1 MMERRV
7 KERLIG
13 ATLLVAMIVL
23 IVPEMLSGPK
33 RPSAPPLTEGLPTA
47 PTRSVSVD
55 LSTSKATAEPDNMAD
70 SASAAAAVAAP
81 PVSAAASSAASAA
94 GTADAPSAAGGA
106 PDSDSG
112 NGSVDSPPGP
122 VSAPAPPNVTTLR
135 AQQPSGSPLETPASG
150 PKSGVGGSR
159 PDTPNESASG
169 PQGRRGW
176 SVQLGSFAS
185 RANAEKLIHQVQAH
199 GGAPLYVSS
208 SGAGSSQ
215 RYRVRVGP
223 FADRG
228 AAERSA
234 GKLRAA
240 GHPATLVAPSS

>member
-33 RPSAPPLTEGLPTA
+33 RASAPPLTEGLPTT

-55 LSTSKATAEPDNMAD
+55 LSTSKATAEPDVAD
-70 SASAAAAVAAP
+70 GASAAAP
-81 PVSAAASSAASAA
+81 PPANAAASSEASAA
-94 GTADAPSAAGGA
+94 GAPDAPSAAGSA
-106 PDSDSG
+106 PEADNG
-112 NGSVDSPPGP
+112 NGSADSPPGL

-135 AQQPSGSPLETPASG
+135 AQQPSGSTLETAASG
-150 PKSGVGGSR
+150 PKSRVGGSR
-159 PDTPNESASG
+159 TETPSESSSG

-185 RANAEKLIHQVQAH
+185 RANAEKLIHQVQVH
-199 GGAPLYVSS
+199 GGSPLYVSS
-208 SGAGSSQ
+208 SGAGSSL

>member
-33 RPSAPPLTEGLPTA
+33 RASAPPLTEGLPTP

-55 LSTSKATAEPDNMAD
+55 LSTSKATAEPDAAD
-70 SASAAAAVAAP
+70 VASAAP
-81 PVSAAASSAASAA
+81 PPPANAAASSEASAA
-94 GTADAPSAAGGA
+94 GASDAASAAGGA
-106 PDSDSG
+106 PEADNG
-112 NGSVDSPPGP
+112 NGAADSPPGL

-135 AQQPSGSPLETPASG
+135 AQQPSGATLETPASG

-159 PDTPNESASG
+159 TEAPNESASG
-169 PQGRRGW
+169 PQSRRGW

-185 RANAEKLIHQVQAH
+185 RANAEKLIHQVRVH
-199 GGAPLYVSS
+199 GGSPLYVSS
-208 SGAGSSQ
+208 SGAGSSL